1 MIPKAQVLEW
11 AANTPWPEERQVE
24 QDLIICRALVAIFSD
39 GFLRP
44 RLAFRGGTAL
54 NKLFFSGPYRYS
66 EDIDLVQTTA
76 EPIGPTIDALRKVLD
91 TWLGR
96 GAYQP
101 KMHSPKMIYK
111 VAANDGGVIR
121 LKVEINTREHESYL
135 DYAEKPFSVESEWFS
150 GRADIRTFPIDEILS
165 TKLRALLQRD
175 KGRDVFDI
183 GRALDDFGEIDPE
196 TVVKGLAHYLKMSG
210 TVIQRSAAEQ
220 RLFAKV
226 KTMSMLDD
234 MRALVPAAERHLV
247 TDEAGKKAVC
257 SVLNSLV
264 PHLPGKSWVNSPETI
279 KELGLEQLLKQDPR
293 GHLWKP
299 S

>member
-1 MIPKAQVLEW
+1 MIPKAHILEW
-11 AANTPWPEERQVE
+11 AAKTPWPEERQVE

-39 GFLRP
+39 DFLRP

-54 NKLFFSGPYRYS
+54 NKLFFSGAYRYS

-76 EPIGPTIDALRKVLD
+76 EPIGPTIDALRSVLD
-91 TWLGR
+91 GWLGR
-96 GAYQP
+96 GSYQP

-111 VAANDGGVIR
+111 VAANDGGSIR
-121 LKVEINTREHESYL
+121 LKVEINTREHASYF
-135 DYAEKPFSVESEWFS
+135 DHADKPFAIESAWFS
-150 GRADIRTFPIDEILS
+150 GKADIRTFLIDEILS

-183 GRALDDFGEIDPE
+183 GHALENFDGMDPE
-196 TVVKGLAHYLKMSG
+196 AVVKGLTHYLGMSG
-210 TVIQRSAAEQ
+210 TMIYRSAAEE

-226 KTMSMLDD
+226 RTMTMLDD
-234 MRALVPAAERHLV
+234 MRALVPASQRHLI
-247 TDEAGKKAVC
+247 TEEAGKKAIC
-257 SVLNSLV
+257 SVLNALV
-264 PHLPGKSWVNSPETI
+264 PHLPGKSWVKSLEVI
-279 KELGLEQLLKQDPR
+279 KELGLEPLLKQGSR